1 MNIWNI
7 SLMLIQF
14 SSSAPYSIIV
24 IQEVGP
30 GKPGCDTEI
39 SKIVILE
46 KQ

>member
-1 MNIWNI
+1 M
-7 SLMLIQF
+7 QF
-14 SSSAPYSIIV
+14 SSSAPYIIV